1 LFECTGPI
9 TLFLG
14 AKTAFFGRRTREHG
28 ATFDPFDPFDRL
40 RAGRLPGTLRQAQG
54 KLARDRQ
61 GRQAQGKLAR
71 DRQVR

>member
-1 LFECTGPI
+1 MRCFSKITITRIPLHLLFECTGPI

-28 ATFDPFDPFDRL
+28 ATFDPFD
-40 RAGRLPGTLRQAQG
+40 RLPGTLRQAQG

-61 GRQAQGKLAR
+61 
-71 DRQVR
+71 VR